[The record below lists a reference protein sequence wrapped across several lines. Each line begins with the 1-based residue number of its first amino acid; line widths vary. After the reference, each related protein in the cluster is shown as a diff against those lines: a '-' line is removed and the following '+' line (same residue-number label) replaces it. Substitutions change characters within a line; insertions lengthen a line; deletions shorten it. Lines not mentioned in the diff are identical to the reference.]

1 MLSSTLRKCGAA
13 ALSRGAARARAAF
26 APFSSSSAADDGRD
40 WAKAAGQSDADGSR
54 FENYHEA
61 AQVYDQIRYA
71 GGVEVTLGAWAA
83 GGSSSG
89 TPLHRQ
95 RVLDVGCGTG
105 NYAAAVAPHVGQ
117 VDCFD
122 GNASMLA
129 KCEEKLG
136 ALRDNHAAGTF
147 TQGLLPDLP
156 FASGT
161 YHAAMCNLVVHHIED
176 DDTRPTWART
186 TAAVHE
192 VARVLKPG
200 GTFCLNHLA
209 PEQVDCYWFLHY
221 VPVCRERFR
230 ATLVPQT
237 RLAAMFE
244 EAGLQDVRRATP
256 LDYAL
261 FRPLPTY
268 LQADGPLDP
277 EWRKSTSM
285 WALGDAAEL
294 EEGMA
299 RLRADIASGDI
310 AQVLEEYEARRR
322 ELGHTMFFYGNA
334 PN

>member
-1 MLSSTLRKCGAA
+1 MQSTALRKCGAA
-13 ALSRGAARARAAF
+13 ALSRGAARAA
-26 APFSSSSAADDGRD
+26 APFSSAADDGRD

-83 GGSSSG
+83 GGSSGG

-105 NYAAAVAPHVGQ
+105 NYAAAVAPHVGT

-136 ALRDNHAAGTF
+136 GSANAGTF

-161 YHAAMCNLVVHHIED
+161 YDAAMCNLVVHHIED

-230 ATLVPQT
+230 ATLVPQQ
-237 RLAAMFE
+237 RLAGMFE

-268 LQADGPLDP
+268 LQPDGPLDP

-299 RLRADIASGDI
+299 QLRADIASGDI
-310 AQVLEEYEARRR
+310 QQVLEEYEARRR
-322 ELGHTMFFYGNA
+322 ELGHTMFFYGST